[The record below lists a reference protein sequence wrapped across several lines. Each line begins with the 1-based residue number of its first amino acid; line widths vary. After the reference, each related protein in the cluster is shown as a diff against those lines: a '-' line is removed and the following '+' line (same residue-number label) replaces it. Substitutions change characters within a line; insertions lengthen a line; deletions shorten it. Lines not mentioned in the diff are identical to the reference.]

1 MKIALISQP
10 LDAFIPPSMNSIGIW
25 INEISRRL
33 ARDPEHTVYVYGRR
47 GLVTRKVIGEKVITR
62 YTVSLPHRW
71 LSRLSKFFD
80 RFSRPKRPF
89 FASYLYALE
98 YIVPIALDLRRK
110 QVDIVHLQNFSQ
122 FVPIIRAFNPRIK
135 IVLHMRCEWLSLL
148 DPKLIAPRIQ
158 KTDLV
163 LGVSQ
168 SITDKICEKYPQ
180 YASKCK
186 VAYTGVDT
194 NKFKPLPE
202 ETRPPKA
209 SRRILFVGRITPEKG
224 VHLLLE
230 AFKQIA
236 PRHPNLEIDLVGSV
250 SSLPKE
256 QLVEMSESEHIRQL
270 QQFYTGEGYLAHLKN
285 ILPPELQERVH
296 YVGNIPHAKT
306 IEYYQQCDMLVNPA
320 LSEPF
325 GRSLIEG
332 SACGAPIIA
341 SRTDGMVELV
351 QHGKTGYLISPGD
364 VNELAQAIENLLNDE
379 ALRQSMGQAARRFA
393 VEHFSWEKIH
403 ANLLR
408 HYHSLNSMPSP
419 IMEEAKG

>member
-33 ARDPEHTVYVYGRR
+33 AREHTVFVYGRR
-47 GLVTRKVIGEKVITR
+47 GIANRRGIGEPVITR
-62 YTVSLPHRW
+62 YILSLPPRW
-71 LSRLSKFFD
+71 LARLSKFAN
-80 RFSRPKRPF
+80 RLRSPKRPF
-89 FASYLYALE
+89 FSSYLYALE
-98 YIVPIALDLRRK
+98 YILPIALDLRRN

-148 DPKLIAPRIQ
+148 DREIIEPRIQ

-168 SITDKICEKYPQ
+168 YITDKIRDKYPR
-180 YASKCK
+180 YADKCQ

-194 NKFKPLPE
+194 HVFQPLPE
-202 ETRPPKA
+202 TPDRPKTSPK
-209 SRRILFVGRITPEKG
+209 ILFVGRITPEKG
-224 VHLLLE
+224 VHILLE

-236 PRHPNLEIDLVGSV
+236 PRHPQLEMELVGSFG
-250 SSLPKE
+250 SLPRE
-256 QLVEMSESEHIRQL
+256 QLVGMSKTDQIRQL
-270 QQFYTGEGYLAHLKN
+270 EQFYSGPDYRTHLQG
-285 ILPPELQERVH
+285 ILPPELQDRVR
-296 YVGNIPHAKT
+296 YIGNIPYAKT
-306 IEYYQQCDMLVNPA
+306 IGYYQHADILVNPA

-341 SRTDGMVELV
+341 SQTDGMVELV
-351 QHGKTGYLISPGD
+351 QPGKTGYLVRPGD
-364 VNELAQAIENLLNDE
+364 VAELAQAIETLLDNE
-379 ALRQSMGQAARRFA
+379 PLRQSMGQAARRFA
-393 VEHFSWEKIH
+393 VEQFSWEKIH
-403 ANLLR
+403 SNLLQQ
-408 HYHSLNSMPSP
+408 YHSLHPVITP
-419 IMEEAKG
+419 LMEEVHG